1 MTEVI
6 SDRAAIN
13 RENSLK
19 STGPITEAGKKVSSL
34 NALRHGLTGQTVVMP
49 SEDLAEYLRFTRELQ
64 DDFKPVGALEFQLSQ
79 SLADDAW
86 RLNRAKAI
94 ENNLLTMSLNHHI
107 EPIEGEHPEIRDA
120 LAVADALR
128 EQTKALATLSMHQN
142 RIARAFDR
150 TLAQLRQIQAERR
163 ERERV
168 ELAEASRAYQNYVRQ
183 SKTPFDPAEYGFVLP
198 IAEIEQ
204 HAKRDRLVRNGWL
217 APAPSSTAAKMTNL
231 K

>member
-1 MTEVI
+1 MTN
-6 SDRAAIN
+6 SSTPDRAAIN
-13 RENSLK
+13 RENAQK

-34 NALRHGLTGQTVVMP
+34 NALRHGLTGQIVVMP
-49 SEDLAEYLRFTRELQ
+49 SEDLAEYRRFTQ
-64 DDFKPVGALEFQLSQ
+64 KMHDDMKPEGALEVQLAQ

-86 RLNRAKAI
+86 RLNRAKAL
-94 ENNLLTMSLNHHI
+94 ENNLLTMSLNRKVESI
-107 EPIEGEHPEIRDA
+107 DVENPEVRDA

-168 ELAEASRAYQNYVRQ
+168 ERDQAMRAYQNHIRQ
-183 SKTPFDPAEYGFVLP
+183 TKAPFVPADYGFVFSL
-198 IAEIEQ
+198 AEIQ
-204 HAKRDRLVRNGWL
+204 LWAKRDWIVKHGWL
-217 APAPSSTAAKMTNL
+217 APGVAKSAA
-231 K
+231 

>member
-1 MTEVI
+1 MIESSTP
-6 SDRAAIN
+6 DRAAIN

-34 NALRHGLTGQTVVMP
+34 NALRHGLTGQTILMP

-86 RLNRAKAI
+86 RLNRAKAL
-94 ENNLLTMSLNHHI
+94 ENNLLTMSLNRKI
-107 EPIEGEHPEIRDA
+107 EPIEVEHPEVRDA
-120 LAVADALR
+120 LAVAEALR

-163 ERERV
+163 ERERQD
-168 ELAEASRAYQNYVRQ
+168 LAEAAAPI
-183 SKTPFDPAEYGFVLP
+183 KTMSEKPKHPSFRLSMASFFHSPKSSSMP
-198 IAEIEQ
+198 N
-204 HAKRDRLVRNGWL
+204 AKG
-217 APAPSSTAAKMTNL
+217 SSAMAG
-231 K
+231 

>member
-1 MTEVI
+1 MSEST
-6 SDRAAIN
+6 DRAAIN

-19 STGPITEAGKKVSSL
+19 STGPITEGGKKVSSL

-49 SEDLAEYLRFTRELQ
+49 SEDLAEYQRFTQ
-64 DDFKPVGALEFQLSQ
+64 NMHDDMKPMGALEIQLAQ

-94 ENNLLTMSLNHHI
+94 ETNLLTMPLNHKSESI
-107 EPIEGEHPEIRDA
+107 DVEHPEVRDA
-120 LAVADALR
+120 LAVAQALR

-168 ELAEASRAYQNYVRQ
+168 ELSEASRAYQNHVRQ
-183 SKTPFDPAEYGFVLP
+183 TKAPFVPAEYGFVFP
-198 IAEIEQ
+198 IAEIHQ
-204 HAKRDRLVRNGWL
+204 HAKREWLVRHGWL
-217 APAPSSTAAKMTNL
+217 EPATARSAA
-231 K
+231 